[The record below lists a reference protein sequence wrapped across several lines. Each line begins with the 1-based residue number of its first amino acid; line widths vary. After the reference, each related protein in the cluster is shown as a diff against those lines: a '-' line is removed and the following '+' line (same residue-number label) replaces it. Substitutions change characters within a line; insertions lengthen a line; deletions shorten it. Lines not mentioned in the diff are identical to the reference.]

1 MTNGVTALLLMT
13 GGLFMFLAALGVAR
27 QPDLFT
33 RMQAATKAVALGST
47 CILIA
52 VAVYFADLGITT
64 RALLVS
70 VFIYLTAPISAHLM
84 ARAAYFVGVPLWEGT
99 VVDEL
104 RGRYN
109 RHTHTLQSEPEAAVT
124 PPTSSDEAALQG

>member
-1 MTNGVTALLLMT
+1 MSDWVTALLLIT
-13 GGLFMFLAALGVAR
+13 GGLFMLLAAIGIVR

-47 CILIA
+47 CLLIA
-52 VAVYFADLGITT
+52 VAVYFADLGVTT
-64 RALLVS
+64 RALLIS
-70 VFIYLTAPISAHLM
+70 VFIFLTAPISAHLI
-84 ARAAYFVGVPLWEGT
+84 ARAAYFVGVPLWRGT

-109 RHTHTLQSEPEAAVT
+109 QRTHALRSEPEAAGP
-124 PPTSSDEAALQG
+124 PPTSGDEMALPG